1 MKMQSMSIFPDI
13 AKIADFRKKILVSA
27 ELKGRVT

>member
-13 AKIADFRKKILVSA
+13 AKIADFRKKVLVSA
-27 ELKGRVT
+27 KLEGCVT